1 MEKDAG
7 IWRTGNRLK
16 IIDKAG
22 QVWTITIDSVEGSLV
37 NFTDL
42 KGKRRA
48 INKDSIAEAR
58 ELEGDDGKTG

>member
-1 MEKDAG
+1 MEKDVG
-7 IWRTGNRLK
+7 IWRKGNRLK
-16 IIDKAG
+16 LIDKAG

-58 ELEGDDGKTG
+58 ELEGEYGPQS

>member
-1 MEKDAG
+1 MEKDSG
-7 IWRTGNRLK
+7 IWKKGNRLK
-16 IIDKAG
+16 LIDKAG